1 MRDHVFRKTQT
12 NGIYRPLGGSRQG
25 RHDLDQPFSV
35 SKVLSSHPRENVV
48 FSVQNK
54 KSALSLLFL
63 FLGLFFSPQ
72 LILSI

>member
-1 MRDHVFRKTQT
+1 MFNINVYREISGNVEHTIRK
-12 NGIYRPLGGSRQG
+12 RKK
-25 RHDLDQPFSV
+25 RHDLDPPFSV

-48 FSVQNK
+48 FWVQNK
-54 KSALSLLFL
+54 KSTLSLLFL